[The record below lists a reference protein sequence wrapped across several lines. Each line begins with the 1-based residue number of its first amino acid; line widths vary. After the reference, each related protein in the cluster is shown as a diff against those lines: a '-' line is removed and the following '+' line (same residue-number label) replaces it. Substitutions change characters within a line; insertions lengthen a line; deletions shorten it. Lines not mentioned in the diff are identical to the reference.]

1 MIKNNSSK
9 SGYQSELPALS
20 ARVSLGVR
28 EAAAALGV
36 SEGLVRK
43 CLPEL
48 PHVHL
53 GERVLIPVDE
63 LKRWLQERSRAE
75 QQSSRD
81 AVREILDEI
90 RRGSN
95 E

>member
-1 MIKNNSSK
+1 MKETHLKADST
-9 SGYQSELPALS
+9 SEFPVLS
-20 ARVSLGVR
+20 ERISLGVR

-43 CLPEL
+43 WLPEL

-75 QQSSRD
+75 QDASRRTSQHILE
-81 AVREILDEI
+81 AVTRD
-90 RRGSN
+90 R
-95 E
+95 

>member
-1 MIKNNSSK
+1 MVNEMNAKHDQNRLSDR
-9 SGYQSELPALS
+9 LALS
-20 ARVSLGVR
+20 PK

-43 CLPEL
+43 WLPEL

-53 GERVLIPVDE
+53 GERVLIPVDQ

-75 QQSSRD
+75 QDASRQTSQL
-81 AVREILDEI
+81 ILEALSKD
-90 RRGSN
+90 R
-95 E
+95 

>member
-1 MIKNNSSK
+1 V
-9 SGYQSELPALS
+9 GELDSDSMRIA
-20 ARVSLGVR
+20 LGVR

-43 CLPEL
+43 CLSEL
-48 PHVHL
+48 PHMRL
-53 GERVLIPVDE
+53 RGRVLLPVDG
-63 LKRWLQERSRAE
+63 LKRWLQERCRAE

-81 AVREILDEI
+81 AAQEILDAI
-90 RRGSN
+90 RRDSN

>member
-1 MIKNNSSK
+1 MMKTNNPK
-9 SGYQSELPALS
+9 TGHRSELPVLS
-20 ARVSLGVR
+20 ERVSLGVR
-28 EAAAALGV
+28 EAATALGV

-43 CLPEL
+43 WLPEL

-75 QQSSRD
+75 QQSSRG